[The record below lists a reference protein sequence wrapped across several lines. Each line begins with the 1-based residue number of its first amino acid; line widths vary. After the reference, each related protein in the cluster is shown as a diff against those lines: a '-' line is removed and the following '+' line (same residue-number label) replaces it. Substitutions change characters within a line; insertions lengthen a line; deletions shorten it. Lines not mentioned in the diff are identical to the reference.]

1 MTDINQNELVVVHT
15 GETYIGKQGHTFFAG
30 ISRESAGARGLC
42 LHLVT
47 IPPGAK
53 DKPHLHADHESAIYV
68 VSGKA
73 AGWYGEGLRKSVSAE
88 AGDFVYIPAGV
99 PHQPA
104 NASQTEPLVAIIA
117 RTDPNEQESVVILPD
132 PLPDR
137 VPDPVH
143 DSRP

>member
-1 MTDINQNELVVVHT
+1 MNDSGSGELVVVHP
-15 GETYIGKQGHTFFAG
+15 GEEYVGKQGHTFFAG
-30 ISRESAGARGLC
+30 ISKESAGAQALC

-53 DKPHLHADHESAIYV
+53 DKPHLHEHHESAIYV

-73 AGWYGEGLRKSVSAE
+73 EGRYGDGLRKRVVVE

-104 NASQTEPLVAIIA
+104 NASQTQPLVAIIA
-117 RTDPNEQESVVILPD
+117 RTDPSEQESVVLLPD
-132 PLPDR
+132 PEDG
-137 VPDPVH
+137 
-143 DSRP
+143 